1 MRIDLKELLLVSMST
16 APNSVIH
23 LHKRFRCGKISYLV
37 HCELQRGQLL
47 IQQVKRIRRT
57 SSLSS
62 RLQRRRRRLQRML
75 KNGCG
80 LGSRPPPVILE
91 EGFTQTTLLHNS
103 VAEGTEMVLES
114 TASQTAHREWI
125 SSQVDTSDLVQTISR
140 DQQTLNPSQHTL
152 SIAVGTEVVLDSTV
166 SQTDHQKCSNIQV
179 DTFDL
184 LFFISRDQQTLN
196 PGQQSLSSQTENRPL
211 QSRTTQVEVAA
222 KTSTTQTQLASC
234 CLATQTELP
243 CTNSAVQT
251 EINCQHM
258 NTQTFD
264 VDEEEVMKPHL
275 QALLLIYDLIKN
287 QSDLIQNEV
296 LAAINQLFDLTL
308 LGGNKRRLEED
319 LPREASLEPLTP
331 VPLNQIGDNYPKEKL
346 ISETELQKHL
356 LKLVLKL
363 RTKRISKK
371 KRQTTGPSWN
381 CTMKCKRCDLHVHR
395 SRLQRVSS
403 GNQETQTEVAETKD
417 AVVGAEMG
425 TQTEKERG
433 RWTLKRS

>member
-16 APNSVIH
+16 TPNSVIH
-23 LHKRFRCGKISYLV
+23 LHKRFRCGKISYFV

-47 IQQVKRIRRT
+47 IRQVKRIRRT

-62 RLQRRRRRLQRML
+62 RLQKRRRRLQRML
-75 KNGCG
+75 NK
-80 LGSRPPPVILE
+80 GSEFGSKPPPVIFE
-91 EGFTQTTLLHNS
+91 DGFTQTT
-103 VAEGTEMVLES
+103 
-114 TASQTAHREWI
+114 ASQTPQREWI
-125 SSQVDTSDLVQTISR
+125 SSKVDTSDLVQTISQ
-140 DQQTLNPSQHTL
+140 DQQALNPSHHTL
-152 SIAVGTEVVLDSTV
+152 SIAVGTKVVLDSTA

-196 PGQQSLSSQTENRPL
+196 PGHQSLSSQTENRPL
-211 QSRTTQVEVAA
+211 QTRTTQVEVAA

-251 EINCQHM
+251 EINCQHT
-258 NTQTFD
+258 NTQTFHD
-264 VDEEEVMKPHL
+264 DEEEVMKSHL
-275 QALLLIYDLIKN
+275 QPLLLIYELIKN

-308 LGGNKRRLEED
+308 LGVNKRRLEED
-319 LPREASLEPLTP
+319 LPREASLEPLTH
-331 VPLNQIGDNYPKEKL
+331 VPLNQMGDNYPKEKL
-346 ISETELQKHL
+346 ISEAELQKLL
-356 LKLVLKL
+356 LKSVLKL
-363 RTKRISKK
+363 RTKRISKR
-371 KRQTTGPSWN
+371 KRLTTGPSWN
-381 CTMKCKRCDLHVHR
+381 CTMKCKKCYLHGHR

-403 GNQETQTEVAETKD
+403 GNQETQTEEAQTKD